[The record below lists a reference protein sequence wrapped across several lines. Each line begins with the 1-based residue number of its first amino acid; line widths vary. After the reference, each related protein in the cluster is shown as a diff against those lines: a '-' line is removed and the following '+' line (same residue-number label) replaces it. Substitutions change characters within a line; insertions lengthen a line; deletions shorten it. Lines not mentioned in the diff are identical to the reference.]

1 MSFTDLSELAKSHW
15 RDALEI
21 ALLAMGI
28 YYSWLLLRGTR
39 GVRILTSVAVF
50 FVSIMLLAQVLQL
63 RVIGWLFHN
72 LATFLVFALVV
83 LFQPEIRRALAAFGS
98 HRLLSFVRESP
109 PAVEVLAAS
118 TFDLAN
124 RQLGALIA
132 IERDSNLDELAE
144 SGVPIDAAI
153 SQELL
158 VTFFFPKTPLHDGGV
173 IIRGDRILAAASIF
187 PVSQRSDL
195 DRNLGLRHRAGLGL
209 SEEYDALVIVVSEE
223 TGIVSICQR
232 GTIERNF
239 DPETFK
245 TRLYELLAVAPDPP
259 HETPTPRSLARED
272 RLTRARRHAV
282 ADHSKEPGD
291 DRLAF

>member
-1 MSFTDLSELAKSHW
+1 MNFNDLIVRAANHW

-21 ALLAMGI
+21 ALLAVGI

-39 GVRILTSVAVF
+39 GARILTTLAVF
-50 FVSIMLLAQVLQL
+50 FLSIMLLAQVLDL

-72 LATFLVFALVV
+72 LSAFLVFALVV
-83 LFQPEIRRALAAFGS
+83 LFQPEIRRAMAAFGS

-109 PAVEVLAAS
+109 PAVEVLAAT

-132 IERDSNLDELAE
+132 VERDSSLDDFVE
-144 SGVPIDAAI
+144 SGVPIDAVI

-173 IIRGDRILAAASIF
+173 IIRGDRIVSAASIF

-223 TGIVSICQR
+223 TGIVSICQK
-232 GTIERNF
+232 GAIERNF

-245 TRLYELLAVAPDPP
+245 KRLYELLAVAPEPP
-259 HETPTPRSLARED
+259 HETPVSRSLARED
-272 RLTRARRHAV
+272 RVSRSRRHSV
-282 ADHSKEPGD
+282 ADHPKEPGD